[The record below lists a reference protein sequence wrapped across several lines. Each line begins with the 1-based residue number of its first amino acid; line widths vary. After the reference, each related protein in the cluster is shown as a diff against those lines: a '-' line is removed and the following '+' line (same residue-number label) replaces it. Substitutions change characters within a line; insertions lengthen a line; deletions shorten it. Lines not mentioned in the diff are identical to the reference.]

1 MPWLNGKKVQALWA
15 HETKA
20 NSWAWI
26 DGAWRKFHDANPD
39 SCTNFTILG
48 AHAKDGN
55 REGAGRQPSEAM
67 CVAAHFAPPWEPW
80 SIAPWFM
87 PPWCVPP
94 WPMPPAPAPP

>member
-26 DGAWRKFHDANPD
+26 DGAWRKLHDANAD
-39 SCTNFTILG
+39 ACTNFTILG

-55 REGAGRQPSEAM
+55 RDVNVFVDGDRVKEM
-67 CVAAHFAPPWEPW
+67 YVW
-80 SIAPWFM
+80 
-87 PPWCVPP
+87 
-94 WPMPPAPAPP
+94 